1 MQHLK
6 ELYEYR
12 EMIFSLVRKDLRG
25 RYKGSVLGFLWTFIN
40 PLLQLVVYTIVFS
53 VIMRASYEQYY
64 LFLFVALVPWMFFSS
79 SVTDGASSILRE
91 KDMVKKIYFPREVL
105 PISTVTS
112 GFVNMILT
120 FIVVFVVVI
129 ISGRGLN
136 PLALLCLPVVMIVE
150 YILCLGIALIVS
162 SLTVYLR
169 DLQYILG
176 IFVMA
181 LQYLTPVMYGVDM
194 VERSSAGKW
203 LVMMFNLNPM
213 TPIIKIYRQIIYYGE
228 VPELGS
234 LLIAVAVGVV
244 FIVVGEILFKRL
256 QKGFAEEF

>member
-105 PISTVTS
+105 PIATVTS
-112 GFVNMILT
+112 AFVNMILT
-120 FIVVFVVVI
+120 FIVVFGVVI
-129 ISGRGLN
+129 IAGRGIHIH
-136 PLALLCLPVVMIVE
+136 AMLCLPIVMIVE

-162 SLTVYLR
+162 SITVYLR

-181 LQYLTPVMYGVDM
+181 LQYLTP
-194 VERSSAGKW
+194 
-203 LVMMFNLNPM
+203 PM
-213 TPIIKIYRQIIYYGE
+213 LWNT
-228 VPELGS
+228 
-234 LLIAVAVGVV
+234 
-244 FIVVGEILFKRL
+244 
-256 QKGFAEEF
+256 

>member
-79 SVTDGASSILRE
+79 SVTDGASSILSE

-105 PISTVTS
+105 PIATVTS
-112 GFVNMILT
+112 AFVNMILT
-120 FIVVFVVVI
+120 FIVVFGVVI
-129 ISGRGLN
+129 IAGRGIHIH
-136 PLALLCLPVVMIVE
+136 AMLCLPIVMIVE
-150 YILCLGIALIVS
+150 YILCLGIAHIVS
-162 SLTVYLR
+162 SITLYLR

-181 LQYLTPVMYGVDM
+181 LQYMTPVMYGVDM
-194 VERSSAGKW
+194 VERSGAGQ
-203 LVMMFNLNPM
+203 LLILIFNLNPM

-234 LLIAVAVGVV
+234 LLLAVIIGVV
-244 FIVVGEILFKRL
+244 FIIIGELLFKKL